1 MTREKIANTYL
12 LISALTEVLI
22 DQITVINSTP
32 LRMPTTHS
40 KLKNLKA
47 HFERNSKKIF
57 DMIQDPDEQ
66 LQFFKI
72 CELVTVIFESAGDT
86 GKLNRNIIIAI
97 LALKGEFVEV
107 SDQKFNELM
116 DENHG

>member
-1 MTREKIANTYL
+1 
-12 LISALTEVLI
+12 
-22 DQITVINSTP
+22 
-32 LRMPTTHS
+32 
-40 KLKNLKA
+40 
-47 HFERNSKKIF
+47 
-57 DMIQDPDEQ
+57 MIQDPDEQ

-107 SDQKFNELM
+107 SDQKFNELT
-116 DENHG
+116 NNQNQ

>member
-1 MTREKIANTYL
+1 
-12 LISALTEVLI
+12 
-22 DQITVINSTP
+22 
-32 LRMPTTHS
+32 
-40 KLKNLKA
+40 
-47 HFERNSKKIF
+47 
-57 DMIQDPDEQ
+57 MIQDPDEQ

-72 CELVTVIFESAGDT
+72 CELVTVIFESAGNT
-86 GKLNRNIIIAI
+86 AKLNRNIIIAI

>member
-47 HFERNSKKIF
+47 HFQRNSKKIF

>member
-86 GKLNRNIIIAI
+86 AKLNRNIVIAI

>member
-22 DQITVINSTP
+22 DQITVIDSTP
-32 LRMPTTHS
+32 VRMPSIHL

-47 HFERNSKKIF
+47 DFQRNSKKIF

-86 GKLNRNIIIAI
+86 GKLNRNIVIAI

-107 SDQKFNELM
+107 SDQKFNELTN
-116 DENHG
+116 ENHG

>member
-1 MTREKIANTYL
+1 
-12 LISALTEVLI
+12 
-22 DQITVINSTP
+22 
-32 LRMPTTHS
+32 MPSIHL

-47 HFERNSKKIF
+47 DFQRNSSKIF

-72 CELVTVIFESAGDT
+72 CELVTVIFESAGNT
-86 GKLNRNIIIAI
+86 AQLNRNVVIAL

-107 SDQKFNELM
+107 SDQKFNELT
-116 DENHG
+116 NNQNQ

>member
-72 CELVTVIFESAGDT
+72 CELFTELFNLAGNT
-86 GKLNRNIIIAI
+86 EKLNRAVAI
-97 LALKGEFVEV
+97 CLVVFKGDFVEV

-116 DENHG
+116 DETNI

>member
-47 HFERNSKKIF
+47 HFQRNSKKIF

-107 SDQKFNELM
+107 SDQKFNELT
-116 DENHG
+116 NNQN

>member
-1 MTREKIANTYL
+1 
-12 LISALTEVLI
+12 
-22 DQITVINSTP
+22 
-32 LRMPTTHS
+32 
-40 KLKNLKA
+40 
-47 HFERNSKKIF
+47 
-57 DMIQDPDEQ
+57 MIQDPDEQ

-86 GKLNRNIIIAI
+86 AKLNRNIVIAI

>member
-107 SDQKFNELM
+107 SDQKFNELTN
-116 DENHG
+116 ETNI

>member
-107 SDQKFNELM
+107 SDQKFNELT
-116 DENHG
+116 NNQNQ

>member
-1 MTREKIANTYL
+1 MTREKIANIYL

-22 DQITVINSTP
+22 DQIGFLDRFPI
-32 LRMPTTHS
+32 RMPS
-40 KLKNLKA
+40 ILLKLKNLKA
-47 HFERNSKKIF
+47 DFMRNSKKIF
-57 DMIQDPDEQ
+57 DMIQEPGEQ

-72 CELVTVIFESAGDT
+72 CELFTELFNLAGNT
-86 GKLNRNIIIAI
+86 EKLNRAVAI
-97 LALKGEFVEV
+97 CLVVFKGEFVEV

>member
-32 LRMPTTHS
+32 LRMTTTHS

-57 DMIQDPDEQ
+57 EMIQDPDEQ

-86 GKLNRNIIIAI
+86 AKLNRNIIIAI

>member
-1 MTREKIANTYL
+1 MTREKIANIYL

-57 DMIQDPDEQ
+57 EMIQDPDEQ

-86 GKLNRNIIIAI
+86 AKLNRNIIIAI

-107 SDQKFNELM
+107 SDQKFNELTN
-116 DENHG
+116 ETNI

>member
-1 MTREKIANTYL
+1 MP
-12 LISALTEVLI
+12 
-22 DQITVINSTP
+22 STH
-32 LRMPTTHS
+32 L

-47 HFERNSKKIF
+47 DFQRNSKKIF

-107 SDQKFNELM
+107 SDQKFNELCN
-116 DENHG
+116 ETNI

>member
-22 DQITVINSTP
+22 DQINVLDNTSI
-32 LRMPTTHS
+32 RMPSIHL

-47 HFERNSKKIF
+47 DFQRNSKKIF

-86 GKLNRNIIIAI
+86 EKLNRNRVIAI

-116 DENHG
+116 NETNI

>member
-1 MTREKIANTYL
+1 
-12 LISALTEVLI
+12 
-22 DQITVINSTP
+22 
-32 LRMPTTHS
+32 
-40 KLKNLKA
+40 
-47 HFERNSKKIF
+47 
-57 DMIQDPDEQ
+57 MIQDPDEQ

-107 SDQKFNELM
+107 SDQKFNELTN
-116 DENHG
+116 ENHG

>member
-86 GKLNRNIIIAI
+86 GKLNRNIVIAI

>member
-22 DQITVINSTP
+22 DQITVIDRTP
-32 LRMPTTHS
+32 VRMPSIHL

-47 HFERNSKKIF
+47 DFQRNSKKIF

-72 CELVTVIFESAGDT
+72 CELVTVIFESAGNT
-86 GKLNRNIIIAI
+86 AQLNRNVVIAL
-97 LALKGEFVEV
+97 LALKGDFVEV
-107 SDQKFNELM
+107 SNEKYNQLKN
-116 DENHG
+116 ETNI

>member
-86 GKLNRNIIIAI
+86 AKLNRNIIIAI

>member
-22 DQITVINSTP
+22 DQINVLDNTSI
-32 LRMPTTHS
+32 RMPSTHL

-47 HFERNSKKIF
+47 DFQRNSKKIF

-72 CELVTVIFESAGDT
+72 CELVTVLFESAGNT
-86 GKLNRNIIIAI
+86 AQLNRNVVIAL

-107 SDQKFNELM
+107 SDQKFNELTN
-116 DENHG
+116 ETNI

>member
-1 MTREKIANTYL
+1 MP
-12 LISALTEVLI
+12 
-22 DQITVINSTP
+22 STHLK
-32 LRMPTTHS
+32 LR
-40 KLKNLKA
+40 NLKA
-47 HFERNSKKIF
+47 DFQRNSKKIF

-107 SDQKFNELM
+107 SDQKFNELTN
-116 DENHG
+116 ETNI

>member
-72 CELVTVIFESAGDT
+72 CELVTVIFDSAGDT
-86 GKLNRNIIIAI
+86 GKLNRNIVIAI

-107 SDQKFNELM
+107 SDQKFNELT
-116 DENHG
+116 NNQNQ

>member
-1 MTREKIANTYL
+1 MP
-12 LISALTEVLI
+12 
-22 DQITVINSTP
+22 STH
-32 LRMPTTHS
+32 L

-47 HFERNSKKIF
+47 DFQRNSKKIF

-86 GKLNRNIIIAI
+86 AKLNRNIIIAI

-116 DENHG
+116 DETNI

>member
-47 HFERNSKKIF
+47 HFQRNSKKIF

-86 GKLNRNIIIAI
+86 GKLNRNIVIAI

-107 SDQKFNELM
+107 SDQKFNELTN
-116 DENHG
+116 ETNI

>member
-22 DQITVINSTP
+22 DQINVLDNTSI
-32 LRMPTTHS
+32 RMPSTHL
-40 KLKNLKA
+40 KLRNLKA
-47 HFERNSKKIF
+47 DFQRNSKKIF

-72 CELVTVIFESAGDT
+72 CELFTELFNLAGNT
-86 GKLNRNIIIAI
+86 EKLNRAVAI
-97 LALKGEFVEV
+97 CLVVFKGEFVEV
-107 SDQKFNELM
+107 SDQKFNQLK

>member
-107 SDQKFNELM
+107 SDQKFNELCN
-116 DENHG
+116 ENHG

>member
-22 DQITVINSTP
+22 DQINVLDNTSI
-32 LRMPTTHS
+32 RMPSTHL

-47 HFERNSKKIF
+47 DFQRNSKKIF

-107 SDQKFNELM
+107 SDQKFNELTN
-116 DENHG
+116 ENHG

>member
-72 CELVTVIFESAGDT
+72 CELVTVIFESAADT

>member
-22 DQITVINSTP
+22 DQINVLDNTSI
-32 LRMPTTHS
+32 RMPSTHL

-47 HFERNSKKIF
+47 DFQRNSKKIF

-72 CELVTVIFESAGDT
+72 CELVTVLFESAGNT
-86 GKLNRNIIIAI
+86 AQLNRNVVIAL

>member
-86 GKLNRNIIIAI
+86 AKLNRNIIIAI

-107 SDQKFNELM
+107 SDQKFNELT
-116 DENHG
+116 NNQNQ

>member
-57 DMIQDPDEQ
+57 EMIQDPDEQ

-86 GKLNRNIIIAI
+86 AKLNRNIIIAI

-107 SDQKFNELM
+107 SDQKFNELIN
-116 DENHG
+116 ETNI

>member
-72 CELVTVIFESAGDT
+72 CELVTVLFESAANT
-86 GKLNRNIIIAI
+86 AQLNRNVVIAI

-107 SDQKFNELM
+107 SDQKFNELCN
-116 DENHG
+116 ENHG

>member
-22 DQITVINSTP
+22 DQITVIDRTP
-32 LRMPTTHS
+32 VRMPSIHL

-47 HFERNSKKIF
+47 DFQRNSKKIF
-57 DMIQDPDEQ
+57 EMIQDPGEQ

-86 GKLNRNIIIAI
+86 AKLNRNIIIAI

-107 SDQKFNELM
+107 SDQKFNELI
-116 DENHG
+116 DETNI

>member
-1 MTREKIANTYL
+1 MP
-12 LISALTEVLI
+12 
-22 DQITVINSTP
+22 STH
-32 LRMPTTHS
+32 L

-47 HFERNSKKIF
+47 DFQRNSKKIF

-107 SDQKFNELM
+107 SDQKFNELTN
-116 DENHG
+116 ETNI